1 MWLTNLKN
9 NFKKSLS
16 VLWVLSSIL
25 DVKKVNK
32 KVKQKKQLNEI
43 HFLMLIKKLI
53 KNLNK
58 IKEDPNLLFIL
69 FLFHDAVKK

>member
-1 MWLTNLKN
+1 VWLTNLKN

>member
-1 MWLTNLKN
+1 VWLTNFKN

>member
-1 MWLTNLKN
+1 MWLTNFKN